1 VWLAVNRF
9 LATIWHRRLLLPRKH
24 PGKFMPSIR
33 RHVLA
38 LVCAAIVLPV
48 FLSGT
53 LEAQTSAKLTLKAT
67 ALGAAAKE
75 KAILPV
81 TAVAV
86 IEITVRND
94 SSEAVSNVALA
105 AKLNGVTLYQASSD
119 WTPNGD
125 DAKLDIA
132 QIKPNEEITRRLYV
146 LVAMAPLPPGKQASV
161 AIEAKSGEFNVK
173 TETSFAIADCAS
185 AFQAAL
191 TRVRLGPLDN
201 VWAFADDYRK
211 PNTALSRTR
220 LFRTGT
226 RNRDFANFE
235 RLAAGY
241 QARLTADHDFFRE
254 GVRYT
259 TARWSNELKAFAGQ
273 EPNPGICALNQSMI
287 GGIRQTIAYVST
299 RLEPPQKAFARAL
312 DLLRKQTDAK
322 DDDDLPKIALQA
334 AEAAGAK
341 LDNPPG
347 TTFLILE
354 RTKEALK
361 DQRPSAE
368 QLENLSLVET
378 VAWLEAQALRA
389 KKLSDAIEGTIT
401 GISQAHKENCVCAF

>member
-1 VWLAVNRF
+1 
-9 LATIWHRRLLLPRKH
+9 
-24 PGKFMPSIR
+24 MPSIR
-33 RHVLA
+33 RHMLA
-38 LVCAAIVLPV
+38 LVCAGL
-48 FLSGT
+48 FLQAFLNGT
-53 LEAQTSAKLTLKAT
+53 AEAQTSAKLTLKA
-67 ALGAAAKE
+67 APIGAAAKE
-75 KAILPV
+75 KAIIPV

-86 IEITVRND
+86 IEVTVRNE
-94 SSEAVSNVALA
+94 SSEAISNVTLT
-105 AKLNGVTLYQASSD
+105 AKLFGVKVYQASSD
-119 WTPNGD
+119 WTADGD
-125 DAKLDIA
+125 DAKLDIP

-146 LVAMAPLPPGKQASV
+146 LIAMAPLPPGKQASV
-161 AIEAKSGEFNVK
+161 AIEAKSGEFNAK
-173 TETSFAIADCAS
+173 TETSFTVADCAA

-201 VWAFADDYRK
+201 VWTFADDYRK
-211 PNTALSRTR
+211 PDTALSRTR

-226 RNRDFANFE
+226 RNRDFVNFE

-273 EPNPGICALNQSMI
+273 EPNPGLCAINQSMFD
-287 GGIRQTIAYVST
+287 GIRKTIAYVST
-299 RLEPPQKAFARAL
+299 RLEPPQKAFARAI
-312 DLLRKQTDAK
+312 DLLRKQTNAK
-322 DDDDLPKIALQA
+322 DDDDLPKIALRA

-341 LDNPPG
+341 LDNAPG

-354 RTKEALK
+354 RTKEALR
-361 DQRPSAE
+361 DQRPSEE
-368 QLENLSLVET
+368 QLENLSLIET

-401 GISQAHKENCVCAF
+401 GISSAHKENCVCAF